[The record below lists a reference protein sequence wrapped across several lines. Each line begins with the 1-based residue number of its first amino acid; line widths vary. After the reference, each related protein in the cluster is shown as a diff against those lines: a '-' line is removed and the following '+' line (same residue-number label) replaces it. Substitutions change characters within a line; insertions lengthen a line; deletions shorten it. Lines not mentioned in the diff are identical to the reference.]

1 MTAPSRPVL
10 TDPPALVLR
19 VAPRRVLM
27 GVLQEDTEDTVVL
40 ATREYAVT
48 DQSLLVAAKISSVET
63 ERSRSALKTSAECW
77 FQHRSPAQQDLHRME
92 EAIITRLEILWLR
105 IDLF

>member
-10 TDPPALVLR
+10 TDPPVLVLR

-27 GVLQEDTEDTVVL
+27 GVLQEDTEDTEDTVVL

-63 ERSRSALKTSAECW
+63 ERSRSALKTSAETQLC
-77 FQHRSPAQQDLHRME
+77 Q
-92 EAIITRLEILWLR
+92 
-105 IDLF
+105 